1 MDCEKYEA
9 SITMKATGKSVFPPS
24 SRTTPATTTTTSPAT
39 TTTTSPAQRPAEAGS
54 LPTYMYGIIAGG
66 ALGLLVF
73 VLFLVHANV
82 MSRIS
87 SLFQLSN
94 QLAAACIPQPAACI
108 PRPAACIL
116 QPAACILR
124 PAACIPRPAACIPQ
138 PWKRTRTATWCLKLR
153 AHRPCS
159 KGNDTIAIAKL
170 AHCEAAGNNAII
182 CDNNKCDSTLTSVV
196 DTNSGTVAGQEAQ
209 MKEITAVAKML
220 RYD

>member
-1 MDCEKYEA
+1 MHF
-9 SITMKATGKSVFPPS
+9 ATS
-24 SRTTPATTTTTSPAT
+24 T
-39 TTTTSPAQRPAEAGS
+39 
-54 LPTYMYGIIAGG
+54 
-66 ALGLLVF
+66 
-73 VLFLVHANV
+73 
-82 MSRIS
+82 
-87 SLFQLSN
+87 
-94 QLAAACIPQPAACI
+94 CIPQ
-108 PRPAACIL
+108 
-116 QPAACILR
+116 

-170 AHCEAAGNNAII
+170 AHCEAAGNNAIV

-220 RYD
+220 RYDESDISTHTTYLKDVDRVQRVLTAGWCIKRYQHTCPVCARPQSTLRS